1 MNESGLYL
9 LAVEVTSNCNLAC
22 AHCYGAF
29 DGRGHAMRADAPELI
44 AEQAA
49 ALGVRVV
56 TITGGEPLTLG
67 SQLPQYFQP
76 FKRRGMRTFLTTNGV
91 GIGGEVGKEVLEGL
105 DGIQVSLDGGRAVH
119 DRVRGRGR
127 FDGAVEALRT
137 LHEWGFETAVMMTLH
152 ADNVDDVPEILA
164 VAKSVGARL
173 SLERYSAPGRHDR
186 TVSASPEKLARAYE
200 LALAENLHSFDP
212 CYQAFGYWFRGALPQ
227 QGRAI
232 QGGCTAG
239 VAALAVTADLDVF
252 TCVRLR
258 VAIGNLERSTLAD
271 LWRGG
276 PLLNELRDRSRLEGE
291 CGSCNLS
298 PVCGGCR
305 AHAYYS
311 TGRLMASD
319 PSCPVPVD
327 RLRVLNA

>member
-1 MNESGLYL
+1 MSDTGLYL
-9 LAVEVTSNCNLAC
+9 LAVEVTSHCNLAC
-22 AHCYGAF
+22 AHCYGGF
-29 DGRGHAMRADAPELI
+29 DGRGHPMPPEWPEAI

-49 ALGVRVV
+49 EMGVRVV

-67 SQLPQYFQP
+67 ADLPAYFRP
-76 FKRRGMRTFLTTNGV
+76 FKRRGLRTFLTTNGI
-91 GIGGEVGKEVLEGL
+91 GIGAAVSRNLLEGL
-105 DGIQVSLDGGRAVH
+105 DGVQVSLDGARATH

-127 FDGAVEALRT
+127 FEAALESLRT
-137 LHEWGFETAVMMTLH
+137 LRAWGFETAAMMTLH
-152 ADNVDDVPEILA
+152 AGNVAEVPEVLA

-186 TVSASPEKLARAYE
+186 TEPAPAAALAHAYE
-200 LALAENLHSFDP
+200 LALAEGLHSFDP
-212 CYQAFGYWFRGALPQ
+212 CYQAFGYSSRDAFPPK
-227 QGRAI
+227 GRTI

-239 VAALAVTADLDVF
+239 VAALAVSATLDVY

-258 VAIGNLERSTLAD
+258 VPIGNLRSTGLVE

-276 PLLNELRDRSRLEGE
+276 PLLNALRDRSRLEGA
-291 CGSCNLS
+291 CGSCGLS

-319 PSCPVPVD
+319 PSCPIPVE
-327 RLRVLNA
+327 RLGRRGS